1 MSKKKKGVEDWGF
14 WEKVKVER
22 IEEMLAEGVD
32 FAPHI
37 ANAMNYECKKSVFAK
52 LLETYPDQLEQA
64 DMFGYTLLWKSASA
78 PFKYS
83 RMLMEAGADVTK
95 RDMTGKS
102 LLMWSKELNNN
113 KLYRHLKELQ
123 TDSVSD

>member
-1 MSKKKKGVEDWGF
+1 MAKKKKGVDDWGF

-22 IEEMLAEGVD
+22 LEEMIAEGVD

-52 LLETYPDQLEQA
+52 LIEVYSDQLEQP

-83 RMLMEAGADVTK
+83 RMLLEAGADTTS

-102 LLMWSKELNNN
+102 LLMWSKELSND
-113 KLYRHLKELQ
+113 KLYAYLQEKEQ
-123 TDSVSD
+123 SAGN